1 MHDTLSNLCSELD
14 LLSSAVRSLNS
25 SGRPFSI
32 ASNNWNCPTVS
43 LEDLAIQAEL
53 LQSYIEER
61 GADDLGHHEA
71 TLADQVERMRFL
83 RTQTVPQLWNSAI
96 QAVPAY
102 TITLDA
108 LERDLHSALSTVPE
122 RKADEAASTIRDL
135 LERIR
140 SIELRTKEV
149 EPRTTSLAE
158 MVTRIEQAHR
168 TADRLPATLADLTE
182 ANQTIS
188 GLKVTA
194 QGHVDALERSSSQAT
209 TDALMLAERLEEAE
223 RLVTQLRT
231 LHHVGTSTVL
241 AGAFQNRGFWLGV
254 SVYPWLAV
262 LILALAACGYV
273 GIERMKTISALLGA
287 PSITWPS
294 IFMHA
299 WLGVVAIGAPVWLGW
314 VATKQISQR
323 FRLAEDYKF
332 KAAISNAYEGYRS
345 EAASLDED
353 FKKRL
358 FSSTLTRLD
367 EVPLRLVEQENFGS
381 PLHEA
386 VSQRQRPGFWD
397 VMLELVSRG
406 RGGPDV
412 GGTGREATKQETAK
426 QE

>member
-1 MHDTLSNLCSELD
+1 MHETLSNLCGELEQ
-14 LLSSAVRSLNS
+14 LSASVRAVNVESRAISVAT
-25 SGRPFSI
+25 G
-32 ASNNWNCPTVS
+32 NWSFPAVS
-43 LEDLAIQAEL
+43 LGDLAYRAEV
-53 LQSYIEER
+53 LQSYIETHTTE
-61 GADDLGHHEA
+61 DLGELVGILDA
-71 TLADQVERMRFL
+71 QVTRLRFL
-83 RTQTVPQLWNSAI
+83 RANTVPQLWANAA

-102 TITLDA
+102 TITLDE
-108 LERDLHSALSTVPE
+108 LERDLHDALAPVPE
-122 RKADEAASTIRDL
+122 RQANEAASAIRDL
-135 LERIR
+135 LQRIR
-140 SIELRTKEV
+140 NIELRTNDV

-168 TADRLPATLADLTE
+168 TADRLPETLADLAE
-182 ANQTIS
+182 ANQKIS

-209 TDALMLAERLEEAE
+209 ADASVLAERLEEAE

-231 LHHVGTSTVL
+231 LHRVGTSTVL

-254 SVYPWLAV
+254 SVYPWLGV
-262 LILALAACGYV
+262 LIVALAACGYV
-273 GIERMKTISALLGA
+273 GMERMKTISALLAA
-287 PSITWPS
+287 PTITWPS

-367 EVPLRLVEQENFGS
+367 EVPLRLVEQETFGS

-386 VSQRQRPGFWD
+386 VSQRPGFWD
-397 VMLELVSRG
+397 VMLQLVSRG
-406 RGGPDV
+406 RAAPV
-412 GGTGREATKQETAK
+412 TGVTSGEATKQETAK